1 MTKKYILFFVVSLSL
16 VFSSSGAAQAQGQTA
31 KSAVAKPGPVA
42 AATQAMVDFLTNNF
56 QVRKVVGDPIKVGAV
71 TIIPVMMVD
80 IGFGG
85 GGGGGSAEMFPVGSA
100 FYLSG
105 ELKPLGFI
113 VISKS
118 GTKFLVAGQA
128 PRD

>member
-1 MTKKYILFFVVSLSL
+1 MTKKFILFCVLSLSL
-16 VFSSSGAAQAQGQTA
+16 VFFSSGAAQTQGQTT
-31 KSAVAKPGPVA
+31 KSAVAQPGPVA
-42 AATQAMVDFLTNNF
+42 AATQAMVDFLTKNF
-56 QVRKVVGDPIKVGAV
+56 HVKKVVGDPIKVGAV

-80 IGFGG
+80 IGYGG
-85 GGGGGSAEMFPVGSA
+85 GGGGGSAEMFPVGSG
-100 FYLSG
+100 FFLSG

>member
-1 MTKKYILFFVVSLSL
+1 VTKKLILFCLLSFSLAL
-16 VFSSSGAAQAQGQTA
+16 FSPGTAQSQGQPA
-31 KSAVAKPGPVA
+31 KPAVAKPGPVA
-42 AATQAMVDFLTNNF
+42 AATEAMVDFLTRNF
-56 QVRKVVGDPIKVGAV
+56 HVKKVVGDPIKVGAV

-80 IGFGG
+80 IGYGG
-85 GGGGGSAEMFPVGSA
+85 GGGGGSAEMFPVGSG
-100 FYLSG
+100 FFLSG

-113 VISKS
+113 VITKS

>member
-1 MTKKYILFFVVSLSL
+1 MTKKFVLLCALSLSL
-16 VFSSSGAAQAQGQTA
+16 LFFSSGAAQAQGQATNG
-31 KSAVAKPGPVA
+31 VVVKPGPVA
-42 AATQAMVDFLTNNF
+42 AATQAMVDFLTTNF
-56 QVRKVVGDPIKVGAV
+56 HVKKVVGDPIKVGAV

-80 IGFGG
+80 IGYGG
-85 GGGGGSAEMFPVGSA
+85 GGGGGSAEMFPVGSG
-100 FYLSG
+100 FFLSG